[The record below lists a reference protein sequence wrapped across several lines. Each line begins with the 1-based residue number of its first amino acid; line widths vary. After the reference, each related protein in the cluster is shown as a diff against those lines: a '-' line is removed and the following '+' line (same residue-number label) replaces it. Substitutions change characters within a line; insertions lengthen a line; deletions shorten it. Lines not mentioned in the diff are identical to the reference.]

1 MWKVNTGKYGPEITP
16 YLNTFLA
23 VVALGNWRINGKCC
37 QMKQLKDEYI
47 TYSWICNMPQVAHLG
62 DEQHDLT
69 DLYNHIIIVKHC
81 NRICYT
87 VWKVSKY
94 GVISG
99 PRFPA
104 FGLNMEIYSINL
116 CIQSKYRKIR
126 TRNNSVFGHFSRST
140 IRSRFN
146 KEHKFSSILWNKTI
160 CQEFK
165 DKLNAKFFNPN
176 LNLSG
181 RNLKNLTNDKIL
193 AALSNYRRHKK
204 SDNGYEIDIFFIYV
218 LFNLYL
224 DHTYPYIQIFTH
236 EILL

>member
-1 MWKVNTGKYGPEITP
+1 MWKVNTGKYRPEITP
-16 YLNTFLA
+16 YLDTFLA

-99 PRFPA
+99 PRFPV

-126 TRNNSVFGHFSRST
+126 TRNNSVFGHFSCSVT
-140 IRSRFN
+140 YIFIVEP
-146 KEHKFSSILWNKTI
+146 KIY
-160 CQEFK
+160 FK
-165 DKLNAKFFNPN
+165 KMF
-176 LNLSG
+176 G
-181 RNLKNLTNDKIL
+181 RYLRLLHWYN
-193 AALSNYRRHKK
+193 
-204 SDNGYEIDIFFIYV
+204 V
-218 LFNLYL
+218 LFQLY
-224 DHTYPYIQIFTH
+224 Y
-236 EILL
+236 